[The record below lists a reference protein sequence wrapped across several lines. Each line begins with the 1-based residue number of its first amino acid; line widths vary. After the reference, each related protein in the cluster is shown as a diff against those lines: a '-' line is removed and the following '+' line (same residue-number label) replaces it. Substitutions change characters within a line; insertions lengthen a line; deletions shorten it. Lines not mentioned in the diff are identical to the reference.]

1 MTRLKSRLR
10 RFKRRM
16 SRKAPG
22 MGPGV
27 ERLAPGD
34 PEYCE
39 YARYLYSP
47 RRMIFSNFVA
57 GLARGIGM
65 AVGFSLLG
73 ALIVYLLQ
81 HLAYQNIPL
90 IGDYI
95 AQIVEAVEATRK

>member
-1 MTRLKSRLR
+1 MGSFNSRTR
-10 RFKRRM
+10 RFCRRLA
-16 SRKAPG
+16 RKAPG
-22 MGPGV
+22 RGPGIA
-27 ERLAPGD
+27 RIAPGD

-47 RRMIFSNFVA
+47 RRMIMSNFVA

-73 ALIVYLLQ
+73 AALVYLLQ

-90 IGDYI
+90 IGDFI
-95 AQIVEAVEATRK
+95 ARVIEAVEARR

>member
-1 MTRLKSRLR
+1 MTQIRSRLR
-10 RFKRRM
+10 RFARRM
-16 SRKAPG
+16 TRKAPG

-73 ALIVYLLQ
+73 ALFVYLLRQ
-81 HLAYQNIPL
+81 IAYENIPL
-90 IGDYI
+90 LGDYI
-95 AQIVEAVEATRK
+95 AQIIEAVEATKK